1 MLQSADFYLGEFMN
15 ASDAPDFL
23 VAYAQ
28 LNDIPFMVVVHLECG
43 AVGVMSVNDENEKI
57 IEKQVVPWLD
67 RIGDA
72 VHQKLLFDFNLKY

>member
-1 MLQSADFYLGEFMN
+1 MN
-15 ASDAPDFL
+15 TLDAPDFL

-28 LNDIPFMVVVHLECG
+28 LNNIDFMVVVHLECG
-43 AVGVMSVNDENEKI
+43 AVGVMSIDDKNEEI

-72 VHQKLLFDFNLKY
+72 VRQKLSSDFDLEY